1 MTKSHIEGG
10 RHGVLGGEAWGV
22 GRGGMGVGVGGWAWG
37 VGVGGWAWGLCG
49 VWEHI
54 VCEERESRLFFFIY
68 LLFVYLFSDSC
79 LHQRGEFHVDILASR
94 RRAVLEGG
102 GGGGK

>member
-1 MTKSHIEGG
+1 MGCWE
-10 RHGVLGGEAWGV
+10 GGEAWGV

-54 VCEERESRLFFFIY
+54 VCEERERVDSSFLYIFFLYISSQTLAFIN
-68 LLFVYLFSDSC
+68 VESSM
-79 LHQRGEFHVDILASR
+79 
-94 RRAVLEGG
+94 
-102 GGGGK
+102 